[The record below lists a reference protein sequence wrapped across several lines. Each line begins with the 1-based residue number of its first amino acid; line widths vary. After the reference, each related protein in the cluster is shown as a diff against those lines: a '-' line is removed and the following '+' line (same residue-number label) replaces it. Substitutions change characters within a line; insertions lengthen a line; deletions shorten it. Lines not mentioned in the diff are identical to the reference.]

1 MRRRGPT
8 DEISF
13 GFGERKRLLS
23 MVIIDVAA
31 NTSRREQAQV
41 LGSSPQGAS
50 GMQARGHVAL
60 SGGCVCLPLARA
72 LCG

>member
-1 MRRRGPT
+1 MG
-8 DEISF
+8 EISF
-13 GFGERKRLLS
+13 SFGERKHLLS
-23 MVIIDVAA
+23 MVISACAA
-31 NTSRREQAQV
+31 IWERASA
-41 LGSSPQGAS
+41 GPWDSPQGAS

>member
-8 DEISF
+8 GEISF
-13 GFGERKRLLS
+13 SFGERKHMLS

-31 NTSRREQAQV
+31 NRREQAQV
-41 LGSSPQGAS
+41 LGIPPQGAS

>member
-1 MRRRGPT
+1 MG
-8 DEISF
+8 EISF
-13 GFGERKRLLS
+13 SFGERKHLLS
-23 MVIIDVAA
+23 MVISTCAA
-31 NTSRREQAQV
+31 IWDYGRERAQV
-41 LGSSPQGAS
+41 LGIPPQGAS